1 MKRIVVSNIVSLDGY
16 FEGPNMGVMDLN
28 MDEFFDA
35 HNLECFQAADT
46 VLLGATS
53 YAAFS
58 GYWPFVE
65 NHPQLAA
72 DDPMARAYD
81 QTNRAISRNWNS
93 KPIVVVSDSYQ
104 VPVDGPWASHTTLIG
119 RGEVAQWKQQGAA
132 EEVIVFASHLMWNG
146 LVAQNL
152 VDELHLMVGPA
163 AVGGGTAAFEAPA
176 SLTLKETRRSEGSDN
191 VLLVYGPA

>member
-1 MKRIVVSNIVSLDGY
+1 ML
-16 FEGPNMGVMDLN
+16 
-28 MDEFFDA
+28 
-35 HNLECFQAADT
+35 QAPAT

-65 NHPQLAA
+65 NHSQLAA

-81 QTNRAISRNWNS
+81 QTNRAISRNWTS

-104 VPVDGPWASHTTLIG
+104 VPDDGPWASHTTVIG
-119 RGEVAQWKQQGAA
+119 RGKVAQWKQQGAV
-132 EEVIVFASHLMWNG
+132 EEIIVFASHLMWNG
-146 LVAQNL
+146 LLAQNL
-152 VDELHLMVGPA
+152 VDEGHLMVGPA
-163 AVGGGTAAFEAPA
+163 AFGGGTAAFEAPA